1 MKAKL
6 LIGIVVVM
14 PLVWAADDIPLLQPE
29 ERRAVEKQT
38 DAFNA
43 ALEPS
48 LVNAAQSTV
57 RVWHGDKRVA
67 YGTVIGDGTRVLT
80 KWSEVAMAGD
90 NLLVEGKNRET
101 RSAKV
106 IGVYQDEDLALLE
119 FAGRPLPAVKWTAKE
134 LSLGT
139 FVASPQPDGRPAAFG
154 VVSVPARNL
163 KETDQAFLG
172 VLGDMEYKGEGTRI
186 IRVTKDS
193 AAQEAGLRVGDVIR
207 KIGDR
212 PISGALE
219 LRNSLLGKQ
228 PGETVRIV
236 YEREGKEDEVDAV
249 LGNRPDFP
257 QFSGARI
264 AAMERMGTQI
274 SRVRSGFPSA
284 IQSDMR
290 PRPDQVGGPVVNLD
304 GEVVGITLARADRTR
319 SFFMPAAA
327 VEAMLAKAAADPSLA
342 AVSGPAPMVR
352 ARPDA
357 RERGRDPGPQPERP
371 RQAQERMR
379 EHLSEMQRLMEF
391 MEREME
397 MLEGR

>member
-1 MKAKL
+1 MKAIFL
-6 LIGIVVVM
+6 LSIVAM

-38 DAFNA
+38 DAFNS
-43 ALEPS
+43 ALQPS
-48 LVNAAQSTV
+48 LADAAQSTV

-80 KWSEVAMAGD
+80 KWSEVAVAGD

-119 FAGRPLPAVKWTAKE
+119 FAGRPLPAVKWTAQD

-172 VLGDMEYKGEGTRI
+172 VLGDMEYKGEGARI

-193 AAQEAGLRVGDVIR
+193 AAQQAGLQVGDVIR
-207 KIGDR
+207 KIGER
-212 PISGALE
+212 AISGALE
-219 LRNSLLGKQ
+219 LRNSLVGKQ
-228 PGETVRIV
+228 PGETIRIV
-236 YEREGKEDEVDAV
+236 YEREGKEDTVDAL

-274 SRVRSGFPSA
+274 NRVRSGFPSA

-290 PRPDQVGGPVVNLD
+290 PRPDQMGGPVVNLD

-327 VEAMLAKAAADPSLA
+327 VVEMLAKPAVDPSLA
-342 AVSGPAPMVR
+342 VVREPAPMAA
-352 ARPDA
+352 ARVGA
-357 RERGRDPGPQPERP
+357 REPRRQPENPQRS
-371 RQAQERMR
+371 QERMR
-379 EHLSEMQRLMEF
+379 QHLSEMQRLMEF

-397 MLEGR
+397 LLEGR

>member
-1 MKAKL
+1 MASGQEIATL
-6 LIGIVVVM
+6 AGHQGPVTSV
-14 PLVWAADDIPLLQPE
+14 
-29 ERRAVEKQT
+29 
-38 DAFNA
+38 
-43 ALEPS
+43 ALSP
-48 LVNAAQSTV
+48 
-57 RVWHGDKRVA
+57 
-67 YGTVIGDGTRVLT
+67 DGTRVLT
-80 KWSEVAMAGD
+80 KWSEVALAGD

-101 RSAKV
+101 RTAKV

-119 FAGRPLPAVKWTAKE
+119 FAGRPLPAVKWTAKD
-134 LSLGT
+134 LPLGT

-172 VLGDMEYKGEGTRI
+172 VLGDMEYKGEGVRI
-186 IRVTKDS
+186 IRVTEDS

-207 KIGDR
+207 KIGER

-219 LRNSLLGKQ
+219 LRNSLVGKQ
-228 PGETVRIV
+228 PGETIRIV
-236 YEREGKEDEVDAV
+236 YERDGKEDTVDAV

-290 PRPDQVGGPVVNLD
+290 PRPDQMGGPVVNLD

-327 VEAMLAKAAADPSLA
+327 VEAMLARPAVDPTLATVREPLPMAANRM
-342 AVSGPAPMVR
+342 G
-352 ARPDA
+352 A
-357 RERGRDPGPQPERP
+357 REPRRQPERP
-371 RQAQERMR
+371 QRSQERMR
-379 EHLSEMQRLMEF
+379 QHLSEMQRLMEF

-397 MLEGR
+397 LLEGR